1 MSSASPI
8 LGIDLGTTNS
18 LVAVAHFPGPS
29 PPRILTGRDGQAML
43 PSVVRFDGAGQ
54 VAEVGESAKR
64 NAIAH
69 PRSTVSSVKRLMG
82 RSLRDAAPDQPY
94 LSVAIVAGPQ
104 DTARI
109 ALPLDDGGTKIVSP
123 QEVSAIILRTL
134 KEQAE
139 RALGMPVQ
147 RAVVTVPAYFDD
159 AQRQATR
166 DAGRLAGLEVVR
178 IVNEPTAAAL
188 AYGLGLREAAHA
200 RDESSE
206 SRGLQPSIVI
216 VYDLGGG
223 TFDVSILRITPASA
237 GDANTNT
244 SPADFFQVLSTAGDT
259 HLGGDDFDHL
269 LVDLF
274 TREIRAKFGGSST
287 LDFPPETR
295 QALRQFAERTKVR
308 LSDHDSAALRI
319 DLGEG
324 RTYERTITRDE
335 FETLAA
341 PLVERT
347 IACCNRALRD
357 ARRQIGQEPISAVI
371 LVGGATRTPLV
382 RRRVAEVFGITPY
395 TALNPDEVVALG
407 AAVQA
412 SVLAGSAGGGAAGNK
427 SLLLDV
433 VPLSLG
439 LETVGGAMAKLV
451 VRNSTVPARAG
462 EMFSTSVDNQTGI
475 VLNVLQGEREMAAD
489 CRSLGRYE
497 LKGIP
502 PMPAGI
508 PKLRVEFQVDASGI
522 LTVHAVEQ
530 RSGKRLEAQIVP
542 NHGLT
547 REEVDR
553 IERES
558 FAHAREDMTR
568 HRVVD
573 LITNA
578 KLDLHWIGKQME
590 RVGTEL
596 SADVRA
602 EIEARI
608 ASLKDFVDRATA
620 DFRSVN
626 ADAFHAA
633 KEALDKASIR
643 LHEVAITRSLRDDPP
658 PSPTARG

>member
-1 MSSASPI
+1 
-8 LGIDLGTTNS
+8 
-18 LVAVAHFPGPS
+18 
-29 PPRILTGRDGQAML
+29 ML
-43 PSVVRFDGAGQ
+43 PSVVRFDGAGR
-54 VAEVGESAKR
+54 VVEVGDAAKR

-82 RSLRDAAPDQPY
+82 RSIRDAAPDQPY
-94 LSVAIVAGPQ
+94 LSVEIVAGPQ

-109 ALPLDDGGTKIVSP
+109 ALPLDDGGTKVLSP

-139 RALGMPVQ
+139 QALGVPVS

-166 DAGRLAGLEVVR
+166 DAGRLAGLDVVR

-200 RDESSE
+200 RDEGGTP
-206 SRGLQPSIVI
+206 RGLQPSIVI

-223 TFDVSILRITPASA
+223 TFDVSILRITPAAPATAGASA
-237 GDANTNT
+237 

-274 TREIRAKFGGSST
+274 TREIRARFAGSGT

-295 QALRQFAERTKVR
+295 QALRQFAERAKVR
-308 LSDHDSAALRI
+308 LSDHDSAAIRI
-319 DLGEG
+319 ELGEG
-324 RTYERTITRDE
+324 RVYERTISREE
-335 FETLAA
+335 FEALAA
-341 PLVERT
+341 PLVDRT
-347 IACCNRALRD
+347 IACCQRALRD
-357 ARRQIGQEPISAVI
+357 ARRQIGQEPISAAI
-371 LVGGATRTPLV
+371 LVGGATRMPMV

-412 SVLAGSAGGGAAGNK
+412 SVLAGSAGGGASGGGTGGIK

-439 LETVGGAMAKLV
+439 LETVGGAMAKLI

-508 PKLRVEFQVDASGI
+508 PKLRVEFLVDASGI
-522 LTVHAVEQ
+522 LTVQAVEQ

-558 FAHAREDMTR
+558 FTHAREDMTR
-568 HRVVD
+568 HRIVD

-578 KLDLHWIGKQME
+578 KLDLHWIGKQIE
-590 RVGTEL
+590 RVGADIP
-596 SADVRA
+596 ADVRST
-602 EIEARI
+602 IESHI
-608 ASLKDFVDRATA
+608 ATLNDFIAHATA
-620 DFRSVN
+620 DFRSVD
-626 ADAFHAA
+626 ADAFYKA
-633 KEALDKASIR
+633 KEALDHASVR
-643 LHEVAITRSLRDDPP
+643 LHEIAITRSLRDDPP
-658 PSPTARG
+658 APSPPARG